1 MKNRRFRKVSFL
13 VLSLFGVMGLNSV
26 SAERVFWESADKCVY
41 GCYQPGGDCLSA
53 DPWEQT
59 DC

>member
-1 MKNRRFRKVSFL
+1 MKKIKFWGVSLL
-13 VLSLFGVMGLNSV
+13 VFTLFGAVGVNSAK
-26 SAERVFWESADKCVY
+26 AERVFWESADKCVY
-41 GCYQPGGDCLSA
+41 GCYQPGGECLSA